1 MPHDFDDYA
10 EDGFAPIPART
21 MLFCL
26 DPIGIGTAQ
35 CESLT
40 SYLVR
45 LAREHSLPV
54 RRFVSRLLFSQAIE
68 ARPQCDAKFFS
79 QYAATINGVGP
90 YAQRF
95 AQVLNHGTGR
105 TDLEMLTLRPWRQL
119 LPPNGSKLTSAW
131 QRWCPECMAP
141 GDESTFATPGLAGS
155 YLPLAWS
162 IASVHACNRHGVPL
176 VERCPHCA
184 RRQPAI
190 PRVADFVHC
199 DSCRRALALP
209 AGSKTEPSAPDV
221 SPPSPL
227 AVAEE
232 LISLNAAIDPD
243 AVHRR
248 WTDAV
253 SRRIA
258 DMGCDRATLCRGVGL
273 NPRAMNAWMTRGT
286 GVSIDALI
294 KVLGGLQMSV
304 LDVFGS
310 IDPAARQSS
319 AAGERPHCKTAVRR
333 EHHSLEVRALAAS
346 LLDQAAAADQPKM
359 LREIAATLGTSTGFI
374 RYWHPQKVANLRS
387 RHLEIQRTERLAR
400 LERHRRDVEA
410 AVEQLK
416 ANGLFPGRKA
426 VEAAVRAR
434 GASLI
439 QPQNYA
445 AYRLAL
451 NACGRTEE

>member
-1 MPHDFDDYA
+1 
-10 EDGFAPIPART
+10 

-35 CESLT
+35 CEGLT

-54 RRFVSRLLFSQAIE
+54 RRFVSRLLFSQAAE
-68 ARPQCDAKFFS
+68 ARPQCDAKFFG

-95 AQVLNHGTGR
+95 AQVLNDATGR

-119 LPPNGSKLTSAW
+119 LPSNGTKLTSSW
-131 QRWCPECMAP
+131 RRWCPECMAP
-141 GDESTFATPGLAGS
+141 GDEASFAALGLAGS

-162 IASVHACNRHGVPL
+162 IASVQNCSRHGVPL
-176 VERCPHCA
+176 ADRCPHCA

-209 AGSKTEPSAPDV
+209 AGCHAEPSAPNV
-221 SPPSPL
+221 APAARL

-232 LISLNAAIDPD
+232 LIALNAAIDPE
-243 AVHRR
+243 AVHQR
-248 WTDAV
+248 WTDTV

-258 DMGCDRATLCRGVGL
+258 DMGCDRATLCRRVGL

-286 GVSIDALI
+286 GVSIESLI
-294 KVLGGLQMSV
+294 RVLGGLQMSV

-310 IDPAARQSS
+310 IASAERQSAS
-319 AAGERPHCKTAVRR
+319 AGTTLPCNTAPRR
-333 EHHSLEVRALAAS
+333 EHHSAEVRARAAS
-346 LLDQAAAADQPKM
+346 LLDHAAAADQPQK
-359 LREIAATLGTSTGFI
+359 LRDIAAMLGTSTGFI
-374 RYWHPQKVANLRS
+374 RYWHSQKVAHLRR
-387 RHLEIQRTERLAR
+387 RHLEIQRTERMAR
-400 LERHRRDVEA
+400 LERHCREVEA

-416 ANGLFPGRKA
+416 ANGVFPGRKA

-439 QPQNYA
+439 EPQNYR

-451 NACGRTEE
+451 AACGLTEK

>member
-1 MPHDFDDYA
+1 
-10 EDGFAPIPART
+10 

-26 DPIGIGTAQ
+26 EPIGIGTPQ
-35 CESLT
+35 CEGLT

-54 RRFVSRLLFSQAIE
+54 RRFVSRLLFSQAAE
-68 ARPQCDAKFFS
+68 ARPQCDAKFFG

-95 AQVLNHGTGR
+95 AQVLNDGTGR
-105 TDLEMLTLRPWRQL
+105 TDLEMLTLRPWQKL
-119 LPPNGSKLTSAW
+119 LPPNGTKLTSSW
-131 QRWCPECMAP
+131 RRWCPECMSPAA
-141 GDESTFATPGLAGS
+141 EASFAAPGLARS

-162 IASVHACNRHGVPL
+162 IASVPTCSRHGVPL
-176 VERCPHCA
+176 ADRCPHCA

-209 AGSKTEPSAPDV
+209 AGSHTEPSARNESAPAT
-221 SPPSPL
+221 L

-232 LISLNAAIDPD
+232 LIALNAAIDQD

-248 WTDAV
+248 WTETV

-258 DMGCDRATLCRGVGL
+258 NMGCDRATLCRRVGL

-310 IDPAARQSS
+310 RDPAVRQSS
-319 AAGERPHCKTAVRR
+319 AAVERPPCKTSPRR
-333 EHHSLEVRALAAS
+333 EHHSLEVRARAAS
-346 LLDQAAAADQPKM
+346 LLDQAAAADQPQM

-387 RHLEIQRTERLAR
+387 RHLEVQRTERLSR
-400 LERHRRDVEA
+400 LERHRREVEA
-410 AVEQLK
+410 AVERLK
-416 ANGLFPGRKA
+416 ANGVFPGRKA

-439 QPQNYA
+439 QPRNYA

>member
-1 MPHDFDDYA
+1 MLPEFDDY
-10 EDGFAPIPART
+10 EDDCFAPIPGRT
-21 MLFCL
+21 MLFSL
-26 DPIGIGTAQ
+26 HPIGIGTAG
-35 CESLT
+35 CEGLT
-40 SYLVR
+40 SYIVR
-45 LAREHSLPV
+45 LAREHSLPL
-54 RRFVSRLLFSQAIE
+54 RRFVSRLLFGAAPEQQP
-68 ARPQCDAKFFS
+68 RCDATFFRR
-79 QYAATINGVGP
+79 YAATINGVGP

-95 AQVLNHGTGR
+95 AQALNAGTGR
-105 TDLEMLTLRPWRQL
+105 TDLELLTLRPWRQL
-119 LPPNGSKLTSAW
+119 LPSNGTKLTSLW
-131 QRWCPECMAP
+131 RRWCPECMSPEEEA
-141 GDESTFATPGLAGS
+141 SFAAPGLAGS

-162 IASVHACNRHGVPL
+162 IASVQTCSRHGIPL
-176 VERCPHCA
+176 VDRCPHCA
-184 RRQPAI
+184 RLQPAI

-199 DSCRRALALP
+199 DLCRRALALP
-209 AGSKTEPSAPDV
+209 HCSHTEPSAQNV
-221 SPPSPL
+221 SPPASL

-248 WTDAV
+248 WTDTV

-258 DMGCDRATLCRGVGL
+258 EMGCDRATLCRRVGL

-310 IDPAARQSS
+310 MDPAARQSS
-319 AAGERPHCKTAVRR
+319 AAGERPPCKTSVRR
-333 EHHSLEVRALAAS
+333 EHHSLEVRARAAS
-346 LLDQAAAADQPKM
+346 LLDQAVAANQPQM

-374 RYWHPQKVANLRS
+374 RYWHPQKVVHLRS
-387 RHLEIQRTERLAR
+387 RHLEIQRTERLSR
-400 LERHRRDVEA
+400 LERHRREVEA
-410 AVEQLK
+410 AVERLK
-416 ANGLFPGRKA
+416 ANGVFPGRKA

-439 QPQNYA
+439 QPRNYA

-451 NACGRTEE
+451 NPCGLTEE